1 MSYQNVTSAVVR
13 ALAAETINSA
23 GGCDFEPRVQAGRV
37 AGEMGGRED
46 RMLCDFWVHGRLHK
60 SLLPRHWNS
69 LVAKFSTHKGRKVEA
84 IGALRPLIATPAPK
98 LFLYKAVTAWAI
110 PKLKGARLVAAPEIS
125 IDVPVDAAPAK
136 QAAIIAAAISA
147 ERVKRNRIAARS
159 ADMIV
164 LADSFYDMNT
174 WDVDGRPE
182 STRREWRR
190 KINEVLD
197 EMVSEALVEAGN
209 ILRAEGLLLEEEAA

>member
-1 MSYQNVTSAVVR
+1 MTYRNVVSAVVR

-23 GGCDFEPRVQAGRV
+23 GGCDMEPRVQASKVPGTLS
-37 AGEMGGRED
+37 GKEE
-46 RMLCDFWVHGRLHK
+46 RMLDDFWIHGRLHK
-60 SLLPRHWNS
+60 ALLPRHWNA

-84 IGALRPLIATPAPK
+84 IGALRPLIASPAPK

-110 PKLKGARLVAAPEIS
+110 PKLKGARLALAPEMS
-125 IDVPVDAAPAK
+125 IDVPIDATPAK
-136 QAAIIAAAISA
+136 QAAIITAALSA
-147 ERVKRNRIAARS
+147 ERVKRNRVTARS

-174 WDVDGRPE
+174 WDLDGRPE

-190 KINEVLD
+190 KINDVLD
-197 EMVSEALVEAGN
+197 EMVAEALKEAAK
-209 ILRAEGLLLEEEAA
+209 ILEAEGLLFDEQAA

>member
-1 MSYQNVTSAVVR
+1 MTYPSVVSAVVR

-23 GGCDFEPRVQAGRV
+23 GGCDMEPRVQAAKVPGTLS
-37 AGEMGGRED
+37 AKEE
-46 RMLCDFWVHGRLHK
+46 RMLDDFWIHGRLHK
-60 SLLPRHWNS
+60 SLLPRHWNA

-84 IGALRPLIATPAPK
+84 IGALRPLIASPAPK

-110 PKLKGARLVAAPEIS
+110 PKLKGARLSLASDIA
-125 IDVPVDAAPAK
+125 IDVPVDATPAK
-136 QAAIIAAAISA
+136 QAAIIAAALSA
-147 ERVKRNRIAARS
+147 ERVKRNRVTARS

-174 WDVDGRPE
+174 WDMDGRPE

-190 KINEVLD
+190 KIGEVLD
-197 EMVSEALVEAGN
+197 EMVAEALREAAK
-209 ILRAEGLLLEEEAA
+209 ILEAEGLLFDDQAA